1 MPAPDALKWSLDP
14 SITFL
19 NHGSFGATPRAVLED
34 QTTWRMRLEA
44 EPVLFLDRE
53 LPGLLAE
60 ARLALGAVLGGDED
74 DLAFVS
80 NATTGINAVL
90 RSLRF
95 SPGDEL
101 LATDHEYNATLNALR
116 EVAERDRARVV
127 IARVPFPVRSPA
139 EVIDAVVGATTSR
152 TRLALVSHVTSPTAA
167 IFPIRDVVRELQG
180 RGVDVLVDAAHA
192 PGMVAFDLDETGAA
206 YTAGNLH
213 KWLCAPKGSGF
224 LHVRRDRRHLIRPVV
239 ISHGANGEGA
249 GHDRFRAEFDWTGTG
264 DPTPYL
270 AVPAAIRLLESLR
283 PGGLAALI
291 TDRRALTLAVRDR
304 LCEALGV
311 APPLPDSMVGT
322 MTAIPLPADFPADL
336 QAQLFDRHR
345 IEVPVAEWPVRAARE
360 DGRQPLRLLRV
371 SVAPYTDLGDVERL
385 VDALEDLRLAGLGR
399 QGRPASVAGRITSA
413 E

>member
-1 MPAPDALKWSLDP
+1 MPAPDAVKWSLDP

-34 QTTWRMRLEA
+34 QTAWRMRLEA

-60 ARLALGAVLGGDED
+60 ARLALGDVLGGDED

-101 LATDHEYNATLNALR
+101 LATDHECNATLNALR

-127 IARVPFPVRSPA
+127 IARVPFSVRSPA

-167 IFPIRDVVRELQG
+167 IFPIRDLVRELQG

-192 PGMVAFDLDETGAA
+192 
-206 YTAGNLH
+206 
-213 KWLCAPKGSGF
+213 
-224 LHVRRDRRHLIRPVV
+224 
-239 ISHGANGEGA
+239 
-249 GHDRFRAEFDWTGTG
+249 
-264 DPTPYL
+264 
-270 AVPAAIRLLESLR
+270 
-283 PGGLAALI
+283 
-291 TDRRALTLAVRDR
+291 
-304 LCEALGV
+304 
-311 APPLPDSMVGT
+311 
-322 MTAIPLPADFPADL
+322 
-336 QAQLFDRHR
+336 
-345 IEVPVAEWPVRAARE
+345 
-360 DGRQPLRLLRV
+360 
-371 SVAPYTDLGDVERL
+371 
-385 VDALEDLRLAGLGR
+385 
-399 QGRPASVAGRITSA
+399 
-413 E
+413 